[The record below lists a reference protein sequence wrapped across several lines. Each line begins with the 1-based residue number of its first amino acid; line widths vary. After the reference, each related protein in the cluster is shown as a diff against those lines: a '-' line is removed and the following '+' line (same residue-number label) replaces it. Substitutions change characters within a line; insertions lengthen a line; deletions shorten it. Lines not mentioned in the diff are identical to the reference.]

1 MVYLMI
7 SRRIIGADS
16 CVAACM
22 TFNITQKK
30 KRLSYGTGSPNPA
43 AKKGQFND
51 ATSKAALKQTT

>member
-1 MVYLMI
+1 
-7 SRRIIGADS
+7 
-16 CVAACM
+16 M